1 MRCVLGDEEDAVFY
15 GLLSKRKLWLLVV
28 LFPLLIAACGGMSVD
43 IRTYGHIGDNAPRP
57 DLLVPESGP
66 VLNNF
71 PEVWNRCGKSDGLGE
86 WIAGPVW
93 YRNRYLAMV
102 YRNAVLAWDVRRP
115 EKGVFLLALNGNKVR
130 HTRKSVRM
138 QNMITVGGVEVPQRF
153 AKWIADHGGF
163 ACSGKPVG
171 DLTEQGD
178 LLCQKFANI
187 TLCYSKN
194 GGLVYP
200 LPLGKHFFEIHPRLF
215 STELKIDYS
224 PDWFVQPNIEAESE
238 SLLKIVVSP
247 LFRTLPSTPS
257 VVLAVQ
263 VRELQVHKNAVQV
276 RKNAVQVRENNDDY
290 TFYYRLVRLRGNF
303 FSDIVKVP
311 TLEKGSTRFEVE
323 VCVYYAGKWVACG
336 NNSTQVWKP

>member
-1 MRCVLGDEEDAVFY
+1 MFY
-15 GLLSKRKLWLLVV
+15 GLLSKRKLWLLLA
-28 LFPLLIAACGGMSVD
+28 LFPLLIAACGGMGVS
-43 IRTYGHIGDNAPRP
+43 ISPSGPGGGNAPRP
-57 DLLVPESGP
+57 DLFVSEAGP

-71 PEVWNRCGKSDGLGE
+71 PEVWNKCGKSDGVGE

-102 YRNAVLAWDVRRP
+102 YRNAVLAWDARFP

-130 HTRKSVRM
+130 HTRRSVRM
-138 QNMITVGGVEVPQRF
+138 QNMTTIEGVEVPQRF
-153 AKWIADHGGF
+153 AKWIAEHGGF

-200 LPLGKHFFEIHPRLF
+200 LPLGKHFFEIHPNLF
-215 STELKIDYS
+215 SADLTMDYS
-224 PDWFVQPNIEAESE
+224 PAWFVQPNIEAEGE
-238 SLLKIVVSP
+238 SLLKIGVSP
-247 LFRTLPSTPS
+247 LFGTLSSTPS

-263 VRELQVHKNAVQV
+263 VRKNAVQV
-276 RKNAVQVRENNDDY
+276 RKNSDDY
-290 TFYYRLVRLRGNF
+290 PFYYRLVRLRGNF

-311 TLEKGSTRFEVE
+311 KLDKGSTRFEVE